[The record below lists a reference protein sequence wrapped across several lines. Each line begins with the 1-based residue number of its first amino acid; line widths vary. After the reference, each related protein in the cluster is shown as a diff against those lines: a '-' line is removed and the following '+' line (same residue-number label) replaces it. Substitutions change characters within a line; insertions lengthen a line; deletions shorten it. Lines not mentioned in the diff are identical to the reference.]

1 MQRLTQLLAAMSMT
15 FAASAVEIVA
25 HRGASFDAPENTL
38 SSMKLAWVQKADGIE
53 TDLHLSKDGKIVI
66 SHDFDFKRVGGST
79 NKIATQTWDEV
90 KGTDVG
96 AWKDAKYAGE
106 KLPTFDSFLATLE
119 KGKRIFI
126 EIKVGPEIL
135 PEMARVIGGS
145 GKAPEQMPIICFG
158 YETSVAAKKQF
169 PKHEVYWLSSWAKD
183 KKTGEYPKIDDLIAK
198 AKAGGLDGLDLH
210 QGFPVDKQFV
220 KQVKDAGL
228 KLYVW
233 TVDDP
238 AIAKKWADA
247 GVDGITTNRPQ
258 WLREKLAGKLAG
270 LMQ

>member
-1 MQRLTQLLAAMSMT
+1 MRRVLALALASAMSIT
-15 FAASAVEIVA
+15 LSAVEIIA

-38 SSMKLAWVQKADGIE
+38 SSMKLAWAQKADGIE

-79 NKIATQTWDEV
+79 NKIVTQTWDEV

-96 AWKDAKYAGE
+96 AWKDATYAGE
-106 KLPTFDSFLATLE
+106 KVPTFDSLLATLE

-135 PEMARVIGGS
+135 PEMALVIAAS
-145 GKAPEQMPIICFG
+145 GKAPEQMPIIVFSF
-158 YETSVAAKKQF
+158 ETAVAAKKKF
-169 PKHEVYWLSSWAKD
+169 PKHEVSWLHSWAKD
-183 KKTGEYPKIDDLIAK
+183 KNTGEFPAIAELIAK

-210 QGFPVDKQFV
+210 QGFPVDKEFV
-220 KQVKDAGL
+220 KQVKDAAL

-238 AIAKKWADA
+238 AMAKKWADA

-258 WLREKLAGKLAG
+258 WLREQLAGK
-270 LMQ
+270 